1 MSQEAALAQK
11 IRVLVAEDSPVM
23 RKLLVHLLESD
34 AAIQVI
40 GEVADGQAAVEFVQ
54 SRVPDLV
61 VMDIQMPRLDGFDA
75 TQRIMETRPVP
86 IIVCSSMADT
96 RDLAVVFRA
105 MDAGA
110 IACIEKPTVSAVED
124 PAKAMY
130 LLDTV
135 KALAGIKVVR
145 RVARAPLPSWSSPRY
160 AHVARAPVHLIAIG
174 ASTGG
179 PGALHAVLSHLP
191 EDFPVPILVVQHI
204 AAEFLPGLIAWLNA
218 GTRLKVE
225 IAAAG
230 VQPRRGHVYFAPD
243 DKHMGVD
250 AGGTIQLVDD
260 ALESHLRPAASFLFR
275 SVLQTYG
282 RDVIGVLLSG
292 MGRDG
297 ANELAAMHARGAFT
311 IAQDEAS
318 SIVHGMPG
326 AAIALGAASAILSPI
341 EISQALIELT
351 RRTNTSKGR

>member
-1 MSQEAALAQK
+1 MKQEDAGARK

-23 RKLLVHLLESD
+23 RMLLVRLLESD
-34 AAIQVI
+34 PAIQVI
-40 GEVADGQAAVEFVQ
+40 GEVADGEAAVEFVQ

-61 VMDIQMPRLDGFDA
+61 VMDIHMPRLDGFDA

-86 IIVCSSMADT
+86 IIVCSATADT

-110 IACIEKPTVSAVED
+110 IACVAKPTASATEG
-124 PAKAMY
+124 PAKAIH

-135 KALAGIKVVR
+135 KALAGITVVR
-145 RVARAPLPSWSSPRY
+145 RVARAPLPSRSSPRY
-160 AHVARAPVHLIAIG
+160 AQVARATIHLIAIG

-191 EDFPVPILVVQHI
+191 QDFPVPILVVQHI
-204 AAEFLPGLIAWLNA
+204 AAEFLPGLVAWLNA
-218 GTRLKVE
+218 GTGLRVE
-225 IAAAG
+225 IATAG

-250 AGGTIQLVDD
+250 ATGVIRLGDG

-311 IAQDEAS
+311 IAQDQAS

-326 AAIALGAASAILSPI
+326 AAIALGAASAILSPV
-341 EISQALIELT
+341 EIAQALIELT
-351 RRTNTSKGR
+351 RRTNPGRGS